1 MQQELKFQICYWN
14 SCEGLYRPWGESA
27 LRADQLFLN
36 SQLRLSA
43 LLPIIIKPWL
53 SPPPKLSFK
62 EQVAAIITL
71 ATIAH
76 VNTNYRLSCLF
87 IASLVRS
94 RLAHAS
100 VVSDT
105 EFCCS
110 TLLLVTCGWFKLLNF
125 ACPLSVMALFL
136 LFKSARL
143 SGRHLCPYIFIRKYD
158 DRLLLPCPCHSL
170 APKRQP
176 VGLFDEYLRCYS
188 PEQPQHGICSL
199 SRIDHEWTNTPSSM
213 QFASIKT
220 GEKLFGFKCRLSSG
234 TSGDAGRP
242 SSRDANYSRLAL
254 TVVHHDH
261 DARWKSPGA

>member
-27 LRADQLFLN
+27 LRADQLFWF
-36 SQLRLSA
+36 RLSA
-43 LLPIIIKPWL
+43 LLPIVIKPWL

-105 EFCCS
+105 EFSCS
-110 TLLLVTCGWFKLLNF
+110 TLILVRAICLLWMIQNIKLI

-136 LFKSARL
+136 LIKSASL
-143 SGRHLCPYIFIRKYD
+143 SGRHQCPYI
-158 DRLLLPCPCHSL
+158 
-170 APKRQP
+170 
-176 VGLFDEYLRCYS
+176 
-188 PEQPQHGICSL
+188 
-199 SRIDHEWTNTPSSM
+199 
-213 QFASIKT
+213 
-220 GEKLFGFKCRLSSG
+220 
-234 TSGDAGRP
+234 
-242 SSRDANYSRLAL
+242 
-254 TVVHHDH
+254 
-261 DARWKSPGA
+261 